1 MVLEDGSLDEYRI
14 FSGYIV
20 KLKSN
25 FYLDIS
31 VDNSQGMAVVNRID
45 HWADGVCGLLLRKT
59 FSIHDHVKELQHRL
73 KIWKSVLLCPS

>member
-45 HWADGVCGLLLRKT
+45 HWADGVCGLFL
-59 FSIHDHVKELQHRL
+59 
-73 KIWKSVLLCPS
+73 